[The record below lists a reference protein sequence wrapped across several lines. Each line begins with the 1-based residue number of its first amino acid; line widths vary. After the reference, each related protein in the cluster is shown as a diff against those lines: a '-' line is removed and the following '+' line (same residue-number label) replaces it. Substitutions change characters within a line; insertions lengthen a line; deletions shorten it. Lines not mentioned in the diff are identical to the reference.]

1 MALQPIEGQPGLFRD
16 VDDAG
21 NPTGPIVNIRDFR
34 EDNRWDTIAI
44 KTGSISAGTEFN
56 FFQDINNKRLIDTS
70 FKTPSKLSA
79 GESMVLD
86 RVGLYIRSSTGLES
100 TLVADFKTIADN
112 AYYELRINDLL
123 QTGAPAIAYPSGYGL
138 YGSTNET
145 DSSIV
150 SIGVP
155 ATASAARLLKKQL
168 LNQNHELS
176 ATLSFQARNWLF
188 TTNGGPFLAADTV
201 PAIVSQAGDVDAGVL
216 VTNFLHGLIR
226 TPVSK

>member
-44 KTGSISAGTEFN
+44 PTGSITAGTEFN

-100 TLVADFKTIADN
+100 TLVADFKTIVDN

-155 ATASAARLLKKQL
+155 ATASASRLLKKQL

-176 ATLSFQARNWLF
+176 ATLSFQSRNWLF
-188 TTNGGPFLAADTV
+188 TTNGGPFQQADTV
-201 PAIVSQAGDVDAGVL
+201 PAIVSKAGQVDAGVL